1 MYNVSELY
9 KEAMHDWTQQ
19 GHLSGSVGGV
29 AFTAADVLQA
39 SATLTN
45 QCATSDDIVI
55 GSVYNAVLHM
65 TFCNKTLL
73 NRGQWQGK
81 QIILTWSQRLPGLVE
96 YYEDIPVGVFTISEA
111 LHSAEGVVVTAYDN
125 MTKFDKRM
133 TYAGLSGTVY
143 EMFVFTCEK
152 CGVPFGMTQEQVEF
166 MAGTARLNEYPDNDI
181 NTWRDVVYY
190 LAQLCGAFATIG
202 RDGSLVLRQ
211 FTQTP
216 VMTIHSNE
224 RFASCQF
231 ADYRSFYTSVNIVN
245 KIDGKVEH
253 HRAAGITDDGLTMN
267 LGANPFIQDS
277 YAVRHQYCAWII
289 GAINNF
295 DYVPFESSLLGNPA
309 FDLGDV
315 IEFVEGSAG
324 LSSLSCI
331 CAYTFT
337 FGHQC
342 DLTGFGANP
351 ATQGAQSKTDKNISG
366 IASQSQANKLT
377 FVNYENVGEVEI
389 GQEDELLIGQISF
402 NSEAE
407 TNVEVNTKVTFDETL
422 YKSVLASPTFSR
434 STYELVYKL
443 NNIEV
448 GRIPF
453 GDTHIATDLHA
464 EDTHTIEDYLSL
476 YIAEPNVLQTLTV
489 YLAYDAASLSD
500 GVTLTGQGLDIPIG
514 GIKITLKGQNLTSDE
529 GWIGYF
535 EYYDDIGRIENVAPI
550 GAHQIEEDGVTFN
563 IYEGEFYLVE
573 TFVEPLGAVPV
584 GGVQVAEISEGF
596 RIYLQALSA
605 YWVDESGDY
614 IVTENGEKI
623 LFTT

>member
-1 MYNVSELY
+1 
-9 KEAMHDWTQQ
+9 
-19 GHLSGSVGGV
+19 
-29 AFTAADVLQA
+29 
-39 SATLTN
+39 
-45 QCATSDDIVI
+45 
-55 GSVYNAVLHM
+55 
-65 TFCNKTLL
+65 
-73 NRGQWQGK
+73 
-81 QIILTWSQRLPGLVE
+81 
-96 YYEDIPVGVFTISEA
+96 
-111 LHSAEGVVVTAYDN
+111 
-125 MTKFDKRM
+125 
-133 TYAGLSGTVY
+133 
-143 EMFVFTCEK
+143 
-152 CGVPFGMTQEQVEF
+152 
-166 MAGTARLNEYPDNDI
+166 
-181 NTWRDVVYY
+181 
-190 LAQLCGAFATIG
+190 
-202 RDGSLVLRQ
+202 
-211 FTQTP
+211 
-216 VMTIHSNE
+216 
-224 RFASCQF
+224 
-231 ADYRSFYTSVNIVN
+231 
-245 KIDGKVEH
+245 
-253 HRAAGITDDGLTMN
+253 
-267 LGANPFIQDS
+267 
-277 YAVRHQYCAWII
+277 
-289 GAINNF
+289 
-295 DYVPFESSLLGNPA
+295 
-309 FDLGDV
+309 
-315 IEFVEGSAG
+315 
-324 LSSLSCI
+324 
-331 CAYTFT
+331 
-337 FGHQC
+337 
-342 DLTGFGANP
+342 LTGFGANP

-402 NSEAE
+402 NSETE

-464 EDTHTIEDYLSL
+464 EDTHTIEDYLAL
-476 YIAEPNVLQTLTV
+476 YIAEPNVRQTLAV

-584 GGVQVAEISEGF
+584 GGVQVAETSEGF